1 MNRLTALMICTL
13 LLAPLAQADTRQPVS
28 LEARQQAFVLD
39 HMKSMLE
46 TIGAIQ
52 ADLAQGKPQQ
62 VAQRVQ
68 QLKQHESDTKPQRLG
83 RALPAGFRSM
93 SKAMNQHWQV
103 LLQPSQDDKK
113 IQQQLHLL
121 LNQCNACHR
130 SYRLER

>member
-1 MNRLTALMICTL
+1 MNRLTALLISTL

-39 HMKSMLE
+39 YMKSMLE

-68 QLKQHESDTKPQRLG
+68 QLKQHEGDTKPPGLG

-93 SKAMNQHWQV
+93 SKAMNQHWQA
-103 LLQPSQDDKK
+103 LLQPS
-113 IQQQLHLL
+113 
-121 LNQCNACHR
+121 
-130 SYRLER
+130 